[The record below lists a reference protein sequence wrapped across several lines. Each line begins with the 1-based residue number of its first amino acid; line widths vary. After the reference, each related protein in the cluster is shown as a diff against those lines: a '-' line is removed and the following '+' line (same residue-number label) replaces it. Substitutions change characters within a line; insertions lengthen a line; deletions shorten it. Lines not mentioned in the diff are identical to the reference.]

1 MDALSSPVDTASVLD
16 RANAPRGIRLPHGG
30 DPASVRKAADDC
42 EAMFLSQMFSHMF
55 DSVEVDPLF
64 GGGHGEQMFRSML
77 VNEYGKGIVKAGGLG
92 ISEQL
97 QRDMLRLQEVQA

>member
-1 MDALSSPVDTASVLD
+1 
-16 RANAPRGIRLPHGG
+16 
-30 DPASVRKAADDC
+30 
-42 EAMFLSQMFSHMF
+42 MF